1 MGTVRR
7 LPQAQK
13 ARVIGQWL
21 PAIPACACRCGTRNI
36 GQFPGQQHA
45 VTACAHIAPAN
56 HANENWERD
65 GGFDCHLG
73 IYRRV

>member
-1 MGTVRR
+1 MSTIRR

-21 PAIPACACRCGTRNI
+21 PGIPPSDCRSGTRNI
-36 GQFPGQQHA
+36 GLLPQHA

-56 HANENWERD
+56 PANENWEWD

-73 IYRRV
+73 VYGRV